1 MGTIGIVVNPNSGKD
16 IRRLVTHAT
25 MIDNLEK
32 VNILCRIIMGIGSL
46 GGNHD
51 IYIIPDRFRLGRAA
65 MRDLQDT
72 EEVKRVQ
79 ILDMVYFDQQ
89 DDTTK
94 FTEIMV
100 NEKKADVMI
109 VMGGD
114 GTSRAVAKAIGDVPL
129 IAVSTGTNNVY
140 PTMLE
145 GTSVGFA
152 AAAIASGLLSRE
164 DIGPRGKRIDIQV
177 ADRRSDIA
185 LVDAVFSTSN
195 FVGARAILRNEEMDS
210 VLVTQ
215 CHPANIGFSSL
226 AGTIEMITPDDD
238 YGMFLDLNW
247 NKHDYICAISAG
259 VMLKFGVDEKKML
272 KVGESITQKP
282 DYDGTVAVDGEREVP
297 FRAGDDVTLTLT
309 RNGPRK
315 VDVRKAVELGAK
327 RGMFKV

>member
-129 IAVSTGTNNVY
+129 IAVSTGLV
-140 PTMLE
+140 
-145 GTSVGFA
+145 A
-152 AAAIASGLLSRE
+152 AAAIVVPSANAAETPTTFSSAELNSVSGSVLKA
-164 DIGPRGKRIDIQV
+164 DIPGT
-177 ADRRSDIA
+177 AWA
-185 LVDAVFSTSN
+185 VDSKSN
-195 FVGARAILRNEEMDS
+195 R
-210 VLVTQ
+210 VLVT
-215 CHPANIGFSSL
+215 
-226 AGTIEMITPDDD
+226 
-238 YGMFLDLNW
+238 
-247 NKHDYICAISAG
+247 
-259 VMLKFGVDEKKML
+259 VD
-272 KVGESITQKP
+272 S
-282 DYDGTVAVDGEREVP
+282 TVSQAEIDKIKRQ
-297 FRAGDDVTLTLT
+297 AGDDPALFGQAHPP
-309 RNGPRK
+309 GPVWVHPPEVALGGEK
-315 VDVRKAVELGAK
+315 EKSLSVRGPGVE
-327 RGMFKV
+327 RGELP